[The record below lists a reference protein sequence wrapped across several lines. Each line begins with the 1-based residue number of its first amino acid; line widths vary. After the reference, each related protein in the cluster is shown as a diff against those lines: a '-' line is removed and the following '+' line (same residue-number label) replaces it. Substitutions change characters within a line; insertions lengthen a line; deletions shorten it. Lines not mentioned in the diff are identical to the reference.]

1 MAKGKRF
8 IKGTSPIY
16 SSNTSSY
23 SDNNSSNKK
32 NNCNIIIYRQSN
44 GQFSLNPEEIIPI
57 YLKPVINDHHPI
69 NYKLNFKNKKFVSKL
84 RTHEKKFRGSKN
96 IKNMSKDLKDSLSY
110 KIYSDLEV
118 GPSIYPHKKY
128 CDITGFKTNYSELNS
143 GIRYFNG
150 TIFKIVQEMPQPI
163 KDQYLN
169 IRKALIR
176 LK

>member
-1 MAKGKRF
+1 MGKKKLKGNS
-8 IKGTSPIY
+8 I

-23 SDNNSSNKK
+23 SENYSSSKK
-32 NNCNIIIYRQSN
+32 STFNIIIYKQSN
-44 GQFSLNPEEIIPI
+44 GQFSLNQEIIPI
-57 YLKPVINDHHPI
+57 YLKPIINDHHPI

-96 IKNMSKDLKDSLSY
+96 IKNMSKDIKDSLSY

-128 CDITGFKTNYSELNS
+128 CDITGFKTNYSEINS

>member
-1 MAKGKRF
+1 MGKKKLKGNS
-8 IKGTSPIY
+8 I
-16 SSNTSSY
+16 SSNTSSQSENY
-23 SDNNSSNKK
+23 SSSKK
-32 NNCNIIIYRQSN
+32 NTFNIIIYKQSN
-44 GQFSLNPEEIIPI
+44 GQFSLNQEIIPI
-57 YLKPVINDHHPI
+57 YLKPIINDHHPI

-96 IKNMSKDLKDSLSY
+96 IKNMSKDIKDSLSY

-128 CDITGFKTNYSELNS
+128 CDITGFKTNYSEINS

>member
-1 MAKGKRF
+1 
-8 IKGTSPIY
+8 
-16 SSNTSSY
+16 
-23 SDNNSSNKK
+23 
-32 NNCNIIIYRQSN
+32 
-44 GQFSLNPEEIIPI
+44 
-57 YLKPVINDHHPI
+57 
-69 NYKLNFKNKKFVSKL
+69 
-84 RTHEKKFRGSKN
+84 
-96 IKNMSKDLKDSLSY
+96 MSKDIKDSLSY

-128 CDITGFKTNYSELNS
+128 CDFTGFKTSYSEINS

-150 TIFKIVQEMPQPI
+150 TIFKIVQDMPQPI

>member
-1 MAKGKRF
+1 MGKKKLKGNS
-8 IKGTSPIY
+8 I

-23 SDNNSSNKK
+23 SENYSSSKK
-32 NNCNIIIYRQSN
+32 NTFNIIIYKQSN
-44 GQFSLNPEEIIPI
+44 GQFSLNQEIIPI
-57 YLKPVINDHHPI
+57 YLKPIINDHHPI

-96 IKNMSKDLKDSLSY
+96 IKNMSKDIKDSLSY

-128 CDITGFKTNYSELNS
+128 CDITGFKTNYSEINS

>member
-1 MAKGKRF
+1 MGKKKLKGNS
-8 IKGTSPIY
+8 I

-23 SDNNSSNKK
+23 SENYSSSKK
-32 NNCNIIIYRQSN
+32 NTFNIIIYKQSN
-44 GQFSLNPEEIIPI
+44 GQFSLNQEIIPI
-57 YLKPVINDHHPI
+57 YLKPIINDHHPI
-69 NYKLNFKNKKFVSKL
+69 SYKLNFKNKKFVSKL

-96 IKNMSKDLKDSLSY
+96 IKNMSKDIKDSLSY

-128 CDITGFKTNYSELNS
+128 CDITGFKTNYSEINS